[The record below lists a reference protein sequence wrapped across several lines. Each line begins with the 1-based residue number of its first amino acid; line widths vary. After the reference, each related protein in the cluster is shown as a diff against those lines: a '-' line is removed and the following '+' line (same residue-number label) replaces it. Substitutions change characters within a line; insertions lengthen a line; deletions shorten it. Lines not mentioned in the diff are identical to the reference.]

1 MYKRIYNKMDKRNQ
15 KNQKMDQKS
24 AIEIVKRYLD
34 YLKTNKIKVQKT
46 YIFGSF
52 AKNKNRDDS
61 DIDIA
66 LIINNM
72 SNSFLMQVEL
82 MKLGRKIDSR
92 LEPHPFD
99 ASDFNDSNPFA
110 YEILKNGISVL

>member
-1 MYKRIYNKMDKRNQ
+1 
-15 KNQKMDQKS
+15 MDQKA
-24 AIEIVKRYLD
+24 AIEIVKKCLD
-34 YLKTNKIKVQKT
+34 YLKENKIKVRKA

-52 AKNKNRDDS
+52 AKNKYNENS

-99 ASDFNDSNPFA
+99 ASDFNESNPFV

>member
-1 MYKRIYNKMDKRNQ
+1 
-15 KNQKMDQKS
+15 MDQKS

-34 YLKTNKIKVQKT
+34 YLKINKIDVQKA
-46 YIFGSF
+46 YIFGSY
-52 AKNKNRDDS
+52 AKNKYRDDS

-66 LIINNM
+66 VILNNM

-82 MKLGRKIDSR
+82 MKLSRKIDNR

-99 ASDFNDSNPFA
+99 ATDFNASNPFV